1 MAELISS
8 TTDFL
13 SNIFR
18 PLMNNI
24 VLFILIILIGFVI
37 ARISGRVIQKVL
49 FELELNK
56 LVEKVTGSMYD
67 VEELIGAIVTFFIY
81 IVAII
86 MAFNQVG
93 LTMPILNT
101 ISAVIILVVFISMLL
116 AVKEIMP
123 NIFAG
128 ISIHKK
134 GFKAGDKIMI
144 HGTKGKIISIK
155 LTETRIE
162 TKEGDMIYIPNSLLM
177 RSEIKK
183 IRH

>member
-1 MAELISS
+1 MAELVSS
-8 TTDFL
+8 ITDFL

-24 VLFILIILIGFVI
+24 MLFILIILIGFII
-37 ARISGRVIQKVL
+37 ARISGRIIQKVL
-49 FELELNK
+49 QELELNK
-56 LVEKVTGSMYD
+56 LFEKITGSNYD
-67 VEELIGAIVTFFIY
+67 TEELIGATVTFFIY
-81 IVAII
+81 IIAII
-86 MAFNQVG
+86 MAFNKVG
-93 LTMPILNT
+93 LTMPIINT

-123 NIFAG
+123 NIFSG
-128 ISIHKK
+128 ISIHRK

-162 TKEGDMIYIPNSLLM
+162 TKEGDIIYIPNSLLT

-183 IRH
+183 IGR